1 MRGVIG
7 RRDGAAER
15 TSAVIYGGVM
25 RNINEL
31 VVGSPAWCRPTL
43 TRVDGC
49 VCFRSQVDCLLP
61 SSMLVSA
68 VIYWI
73 WP

>member
-31 VVGSPAWCRPTL
+31 VVGSPA
-43 TRVDGC
+43 
-49 VCFRSQVDCLLP
+49 
-61 SSMLVSA
+61 
-68 VIYWI
+68 
-73 WP
+73 